1 METWQIIALI
11 VAVVVVAG
19 IAWAVYDRQRSNRL
33 RSHFGP
39 EYNRTI
45 SEVGNRRRAESVLA
59 DREARLNQLE
69 IHPLSRAD
77 EEKFL
82 ADWKSS
88 QARFV
93 DDPVRAVS
101 DADNLVID
109 I

>member
-1 METWQIIALI
+1 METWQIFALI
-11 VAVVVVAG
+11 AVIVVVG
-19 IAWAVYDRQRSNRL
+19 RLAWLIYARQRSSRL

-39 EYNRTI
+39 EYNRTVA
-45 SEVGNRRRAESVLA
+45 EVGNRRRAESVLA

-69 IHPLSRAD
+69 IHSLSRAD

-82 ADWKSS
+82 ADWKAS

-101 DADNLVID
+101 DADNLVI
-109 I
+109 